1 MTHQTATSPIAPST
15 RSNLRSWPQEI
26 ETRLFRPFI
35 MPLQIAF
42 YRWTGGRIGGK
53 LGGVRFLLLT
63 TVGRKSGTV
72 YTTPLAYIDHEQDGY
87 VVAATNAGFPRRP
100 GWYHNL
106 KGEPRA
112 TIRVG
117 NRVMTVVAEE
127 ATGEARDRLWGRLLA
142 QIPGYAAYQER
153 TDRVF
158 PMMILRPVDRS

>member
-1 MTHQTATSPIAPST
+1 MTHQTANPPIAPSVQ
-15 RSNLRSWPQEI
+15 SDLRSWPQEI
-26 ETRLFRPFI
+26 EKRLFRPLT
-35 MPLQIAF
+35 MPLQTAL
-42 YRWTGGRIGGK
+42 YRWTGGRIGGR

-72 YTTPLAYIDHEQDGY
+72 YTTPLAYIDDEDGDGY
-87 VVAATNAGFPRRP
+87 VVAATNAGFPRHP

-112 TIRVG
+112 TIQVG
-117 NRVMTVVAEE
+117 SRTMTVVAEE
-127 ATGEARDRLWGRLLA
+127 ATGDARDRLWARLLA

-158 PMMILRPVDRS
+158 PMMILRPAD